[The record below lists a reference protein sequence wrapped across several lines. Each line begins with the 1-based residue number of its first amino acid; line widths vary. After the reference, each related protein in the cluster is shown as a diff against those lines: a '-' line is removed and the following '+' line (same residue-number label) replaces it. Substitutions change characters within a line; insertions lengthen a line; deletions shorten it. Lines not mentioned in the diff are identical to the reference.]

1 MKTKFK
7 DFLLY
12 SFACI
17 GAGTLLLSV
26 YQPNETKP
34 ETSVPESH
42 VWTFSNDGI
51 TTLNKVTGEVRYSV
65 NSNANNGRY
74 IVLTEIKPRR

>member
-26 YQPNETKP
+26 YQPTETKNET
-34 ETSVPESH
+34 TVPESH
-42 VWTFSNDGI
+42 VWTFSDNGVGI
-51 TTLNKVTGEVRYSV
+51 QTLNKVTGEVRIH
-65 NSNANNGRY
+65 N
-74 IVLTEIKPRR
+74 LTNKYYMVSTEFKRK